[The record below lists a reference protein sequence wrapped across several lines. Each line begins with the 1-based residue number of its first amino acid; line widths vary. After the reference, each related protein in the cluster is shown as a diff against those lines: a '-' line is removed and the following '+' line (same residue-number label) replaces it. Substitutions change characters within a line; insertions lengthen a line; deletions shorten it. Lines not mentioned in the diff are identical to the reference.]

1 MRFRVWEADGEAP
14 RRGAGGSIATMQAI
28 AARCASSA
36 STSATRPGVERR
48 APDPRHRRR
57 VPCISS
63 GAARFRRARHRP
75 RAARLVV
82 RAEDGSSLG
91 PSTSRGG
98 GDDPL
103 GFDAFDRTMADFY
116 RQNQR
121 MMRDLDDS
129 FRSAD
134 SLSRRME
141 EEASTGAFG
150 TPRTY
155 RREERSEKQLPGGGY
170 SKYYYSESVTTFGGP
185 VNGASLGLN
194 PFAGGSL
201 WGALALA
208 AAVAAYVRYTKR
220 FLAGFERTTYRA
232 GARAL
237 MAIAWPA
244 LWLMNTRGFRPE
256 FATAVRDADGDPT
269 AATRGQPGAATDS
282 GSIETNLE
290 EADEEL
296 GDGDGDG
303 PGART

>member
-244 LWLMNTRGFRPE
+244 LWLMNTRGFRAE
-256 FATAVRDADGDPT
+256 FATAVRDTSGDPT

>member
-1 MRFRVWEADGEAP
+1 
-14 RRGAGGSIATMQAI
+14 MQAI

-36 STSATRPGVERR
+36 STSATRPGVGRR

-244 LWLMNTRGFRPE
+244 LWLMNTRGFRTE
-256 FATAVRDADGDPT
+256 FATAVRDTAGDPT

-290 EADEEL
+290 EVDDEL

>member
-1 MRFRVWEADGEAP
+1 MR
-14 RRGAGGSIATMQAI
+14 AI
-28 AARCASSA
+28 AARCASAA

-48 APDPRHRRR
+48 APDPRHQKR
-57 VPCISS
+57 VPSISV

-121 MMRDLDDS
+121 MMRDLDES

-185 VNGASLGLN
+185 VHGASFGLN

-208 AAVAAYVRYTKR
+208 AAVAAYVKYTKK

-244 LWLMNTRGFRPE
+244 LWLMNTRGFRAE
-256 FATAVRDADGDPT
+256 FATACRDTAGDPT
-269 AATRGQPGAATDS
+269 QLATRGQPGAATDS
-282 GSIETNLE
+282 GSVRTNRS
-290 EADEEL
+290 ADEDI
-296 GDGDGDG
+296 GDGDGTG
-303 PGART
+303 PGGRT

>member
-1 MRFRVWEADGEAP
+1 M
-14 RRGAGGSIATMQAI
+14 
-28 AARCASSA
+28 
-36 STSATRPGVERR
+36 
-48 APDPRHRRR
+48 
-57 VPCISS
+57 
-63 GAARFRRARHRP
+63 
-75 RAARLVV
+75 
-82 RAEDGSSLG
+82 
-91 PSTSRGG
+91 TSRGG

-244 LWLMNTRGFRPE
+244 LWLMNTRGFRAE
-256 FATAVRDADGDPT
+256 FATAVRDTSGDPT

>member
-1 MRFRVWEADGEAP
+1 MP
-14 RRGAGGSIATMQAI
+14 SI
-28 AARCASSA
+28 S
-36 STSATRPGVERR
+36 V
-48 APDPRHRRR
+48 
-57 VPCISS
+57 

-121 MMRDLDDS
+121 MMRDLDES

-185 VNGASLGLN
+185 VHGASFGLN

-208 AAVAAYVRYTKR
+208 AAVAAYVKYTKK

-244 LWLMNTRGFRPE
+244 LWLMNTRGFRAE
-256 FATAVRDADGDPT
+256 FATACRDTAGGDPT
-269 AATRGQPGAATDS
+269 QLSTRGQPGAATDS
-282 GSIETNLE
+282 GSVRTNRS
-290 EADEEL
+290 ADEDI
-296 GDGDGDG
+296 GDGDGTG

>member
-1 MRFRVWEADGEAP
+1 V
-14 RRGAGGSIATMQAI
+14 
-28 AARCASSA
+28 
-36 STSATRPGVERR
+36 
-48 APDPRHRRR
+48 
-57 VPCISS
+57 
-63 GAARFRRARHRP
+63 
-75 RAARLVV
+75 
-82 RAEDGSSLG
+82 
-91 PSTSRGG
+91 
-98 GDDPL
+98 

-141 EEASTGAFG
+141 EEASTGTFG

-185 VNGASLGLN
+185 VDGASLGLN

-244 LWLMNTRGFRPE
+244 LWLMNTRGFRTE
-256 FATAVRDADGDPT
+256 FATAVRDADGDPA

-282 GSIETNLE
+282 GSIATNLN

>member
-1 MRFRVWEADGEAP
+1 MP
-14 RRGAGGSIATMQAI
+14 SI
-28 AARCASSA
+28 S
-36 STSATRPGVERR
+36 V
-48 APDPRHRRR
+48 
-57 VPCISS
+57 
-63 GAARFRRARHRP
+63 GAARFRRTRHRP

-121 MMRDLDDS
+121 MMRDLDES

-185 VNGASLGLN
+185 VHGASFGL
-194 PFAGGSL
+194 FAGGSL

-208 AAVAAYVRYTKR
+208 AAVAAYVKYTKK

-244 LWLMNTRGFRPE
+244 LWLMNTRGFRAE
-256 FATAVRDADGDPT
+256 FATACEDTAGGDSR

-282 GSIETNLE
+282 GSIGTNRS
-290 EADEEL
+290 ADEDI
-296 GDGDGDG
+296 GDGDETG